1 MREFFIQDKR
11 LKSSYPEYLLA
22 TFSPFSTP
30 GVHVI
35 FEATSDAMS
44 PAYFARESERIA
56 QQLYRMYAG
65 KS

>member
-1 MREFFIQDKR
+1 
-11 LKSSYPEYLLA
+11 
-22 TFSPFSTP
+22 
-30 GVHVI
+30 VHVI
-35 FEATSDAMS
+35 FEAPSNLMS